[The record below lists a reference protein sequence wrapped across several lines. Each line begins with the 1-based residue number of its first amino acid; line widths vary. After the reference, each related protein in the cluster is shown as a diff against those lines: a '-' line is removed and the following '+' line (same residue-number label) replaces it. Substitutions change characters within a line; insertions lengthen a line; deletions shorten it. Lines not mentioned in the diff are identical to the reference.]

1 MANNFIN
8 MAFMYEPMLTPNNIY
23 ADVIHELKAGKSGAC
38 VYELTRNRILKVYPP
53 RNHNGAFKTGDIQM
67 KQKKYLR
74 HCRYESS
81 MTYIRSIRDI
91 VMTMILPD
99 NISPKVYDYGFTIC
113 KEGIQPFIVMEKVKG
128 IELFHYEPNGTDR
141 DVRIL
146 LNITL
151 ALDKFNNTIKD
162 VYSQTHT
169 NTIEPCHKDLH
180 PHNIFV
186 NTETNEIKIIDFDL
200 SICPYDILRTNNF
213 TSRKSLHNAFVN
225 KILSNN
231 IQATN
236 QYTHY
241 DVFKNVPKYIH
252 DDADLFQ
259 IFSVFHYFYLHNNRL
274 DLLINELKQVKTKE
288 DFVDTSVKVLGSLMN
303 HRKLRF

>member
-8 MAFMYEPMLTPNNIY
+8 MAFQYEPSFTQKNIY
-23 ADVIHELKAGKSGAC
+23 ADVSKELKAGKSGAC
-38 VYELTRNRILKVYPP
+38 VYELTNNRILKVYPP
-53 RNHNGAFKTGDIQM
+53 RNHSAAFKDGTNET
-67 KQKKYLR
+67 KRRKYLR

-91 VMTMILPD
+91 VMTMILP
-99 NISPKVYDYGFTIC
+99 NSMSPKVYDYGFLM
-113 KEGIQPFIVMEKVKG
+113 GIQPYIIMEKVG
-128 IELFHYEPNGTDR
+128 GMELFHYQPTGTDK
-141 DVRIL
+141 DVRVLI
-146 LNITL
+146 NIMSAFDT
-151 ALDKFNNTIKD
+151 FNKTVKRI
-162 VYSQTHT
+162 YSQSHT

-186 NTETNEIKIIDFDL
+186 NTETNEVKIIDFDL

-252 DDADLFQ
+252 DDADLYQ
-259 IFSVFHYFYLHNNRL
+259 LYSVFHYFFQHNKRL
-274 DLLINELKQVKTKE
+274 DLLLNELKGLKAKE
-288 DFVDTSVKVLGSLMN
+288 AFVQTSVKVLKSLIQ
-303 HRKLRF
+303 HRKIKF

>member
-8 MAFMYEPMLTPNNIY
+8 MAFMYNPMLSLNNIY
-23 ADVIHELKAGKSGAC
+23 ADVIYELKAGKSGAC
-38 VYELTRNRILKVYPP
+38 VYELSGNRILKVYPP
-53 RNHNGAFKTGDIQM
+53 RNHNGAFKTGDNQT

-99 NISPKVYDYGFTIC
+99 NMSPKVYDYGFTAC
-113 KEGIQPFIVMEKVKG
+113 KEGIQPFIVMEKVNG
-128 IELFHYEPNGTDR
+128 IELFHYQPTGTDR

-146 LNITL
+146 LNIMV
-151 ALDKFNNTIKD
+151 AFDKFNNTIKD
-162 VYSQTHT
+162 VYSQTHSDI
-169 NTIEPCHKDLH
+169 IEPCHKDLH

-213 TSRKSLHNAFVN
+213 TSRKSLHNPFVN

-252 DDADLFQ
+252 DDADLYQ
-259 IFSVFHYFYLHNNRL
+259 VYSVFHYFFLHNKRL
-274 DLLINELKQVKTKE
+274 DLLLTELKQVKTKE
-288 DFVDTSVKVLGSLMN
+288 AFVQTSLKVLKSLMN